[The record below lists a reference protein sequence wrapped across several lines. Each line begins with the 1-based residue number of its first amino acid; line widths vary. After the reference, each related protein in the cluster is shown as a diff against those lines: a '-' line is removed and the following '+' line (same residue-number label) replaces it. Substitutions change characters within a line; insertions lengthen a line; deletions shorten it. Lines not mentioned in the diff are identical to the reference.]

1 MGRITP
7 TVKHLLI
14 INIIFYVATISLGDV
29 VFKLF
34 ALYFPENEMFHFWQ
48 IITSMFMHDSS
59 GIMHILFNMFM
70 LYMFGSFLESSLG
83 RNKFLFLY
91 FSAGLGATG
100 LHLLMGYFNYYP
112 GYQALLAGGVSH
124 AEVIAVMDSGMA
136 GEEILKLVDGET
148 LQGMWRAFNVPVV
161 GASGAIFGLL
171 AAFVL
176 VNPNMPM
183 MIMFIP
189 IPIKAKYL
197 IGGYLALT
205 VFSAVTGIAV
215 AGPAN
220 TAFWAHIG
228 GAVIGFI
235 TMWYWKKNSFNNR
248 RWN

>member
-1 MGRITP
+1 MGSITN

-14 INIIFYVATISLGDV
+14 INIIFYVATIGIGDV
-29 VFKLF
+29 VFRLF
-34 ALYFPENEMFHFWQ
+34 ALYFPENDMFRFWQ
-48 IITSMFMHDSS
+48 IITSMFMHDPN
-59 GIMHILFNMFM
+59 GILHILFNMMM
-70 LYMFGSFLESSLG
+70 LYMFGSYIENVVG

-100 LHLLMGYFNYYP
+100 LHLLIGYFNYYP
-112 GYQALLAGGVSH
+112 GYQALLGSGVSH
-124 AEVIAVMDSGMA
+124 TDIMAIMDTGMYN
-136 GEEILKLVDGET
+136 EELLKVVSTET
-148 LQGMWRAFNVPVV
+148 LATMYQTFNGTIV
-161 GASGAIFGLL
+161 GASGAVFGLL

-176 VNPNMPM
+176 INPNLPL

-197 IGGYLALT
+197 IGGYFALT
-205 VFSAVTGIAV
+205 VISAVSGVAL
-215 AGPAN
+215 AGPSN

-248 RWN
+248 RWD